1 MGSQVLYSLNIIF
14 IFLLSTQVF
23 CIAKNLIITSFNYL
37 YGNNNL
43 LNQKRYRLYT
53 KQILLKNHFTNN
65 FEIRPMLRIF
75 YQNTFWSKPSKF
87 GGHVCFRKSHH
98 PAYTC
103 SYYNDVTYSN
113 KPRPSVGL
121 EMLWL
126 EQRIGVVQQHP
137 PLEDLIS
144 SSTHTLAVPGR
155 VDTELQVNKNLWF
168 VPFRFHA
175 LCLLPFLCVV
185 YYLSYLEHSL
195 LVLNN
200 YFLGRD
206 TKIYHHTFN
215 SFCVH
220 YLRKR

>member
-1 MGSQVLYSLNIIF
+1 M
-14 IFLLSTQVF
+14 
-23 CIAKNLIITSFNYL
+23 
-37 YGNNNL
+37 
-43 LNQKRYRLYT
+43 
-53 KQILLKNHFTNN
+53 
-65 FEIRPMLRIF
+65 RPMPRILSKTHSGVNP
-75 YQNTFWSKPSKF
+75 QNSEAMFVSVSLITQ
-87 GGHVCFRKSHH
+87 HTRL
-98 PAYTC
+98 ANTC

-126 EQRIGVVQQHP
+126 EQRRGVVQQHP

-155 VDTELQVNKNLWF
+155 VDTELQVNTNLWF
-168 VPFRFHA
+168 VPIIFHA

-200 YFLGRD
+200 YFLGCD
-206 TKIYHHTFN
+206 TKIYHQ
-215 SFCVH
+215 
-220 YLRKR
+220 YLQLNFQFILCWLSKIKR